1 MTGYRRNFIAGGSFF
16 FERLCD
22 VQQGDGFRK
31 GSTHP
36 TGWSVGQHAR
46 LNEIEESQDESLQVL

>member
-1 MTGYRRNFIAGGSFF
+1 MTGYRRNFIAGRGFF
-16 FERLCD
+16 FERLWE

-36 TGWSVGQHAR
+36 VPFERSAPV
-46 LNEIEESQDESLQVL
+46 